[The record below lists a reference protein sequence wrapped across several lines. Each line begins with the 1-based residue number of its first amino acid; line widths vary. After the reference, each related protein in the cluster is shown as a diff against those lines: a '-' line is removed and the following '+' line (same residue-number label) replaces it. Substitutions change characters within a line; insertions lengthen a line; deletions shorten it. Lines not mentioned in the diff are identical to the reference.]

1 MNDSKLKATDKK
13 IVAKRKYAEAIS
25 AYITKKPQG
34 IGFVDMMEELKIAS
48 PSTLTRNLKI
58 LLDEGRIIKIG
69 NLYYPSG
76 ADFAVPTFRK
86 IIEVIKKAAMMADA
100 GRGKEPSPAA
110 MIALGELLGTAGH
123 PPPYKYAALPDEH
136 DILTLEKLL
145 VHIISGRIAG
155 MESYMPLLSQF
166 LTACFRFRAQNG
178 MGVSRPLLSEAR
190 RIEEL
195 LFEHEGIGVSLSN
208 PTRTTD
214 DEDEFKR
221 SAWYFI
227 YTLLCEAKDMQISA
241 ILDRILKIP
250 EDESGRMKRENT
262 KKTDGT
268 AGLEKELQSIRH
280 KIRNILWCDQLR
292 EVIFNRQFEFFQKQ
306 IGSASMPLL
315 ADFYG
320 DLRRFAIEEHNP
332 QSGSGDANTKAQGT
346 AQDSG

>member
-1 MNDSKLKATDKK
+1 MNGSKHGVESKK
-13 IVAKRKYAEAIS
+13 TVPTGKYAEAIS
-25 AYITKKPQG
+25 AFIISKPQG
-34 IGFVDMMEELKIAS
+34 IGFVDMMEELTIAS

-58 LLDEGRIIKIG
+58 LLGEGRIIKIG

-86 IIEVIKKAAMMADA
+86 IIEIIRKAVTMADA
-100 GRGKEPSPAA
+100 GRGKEPDPAA

-123 PPPYKYAALPDEH
+123 PPPYKYEALPDEH

-145 VHIISGRIAG
+145 VHIISGRITG
-155 MESYMPLLSQF
+155 MESYVPWLSQF
-166 LTACFRFRAQNG
+166 LMACFRFRAQNG
-178 MGVSRPLLSEAR
+178 MGVGRPLLSEAR
-190 RIEEL
+190 RIEEM
-195 LFEHEGIGVSLSN
+195 LFEHEGIVVSLSN
-208 PTRTTD
+208 PTHTTD
-214 DEDEFKR
+214 GEFGK

-320 DLRRFAIEEHNP
+320 DMRRYAIEDRNP
-332 QSGSGDANTKAQGT
+332 QSGSGDANTKAQGM